1 MPVYYDVS
9 LPISPAMPVWPG
21 DPPIRI
27 ERVSS
32 IKQGAEFN
40 LSRLEMGTHTLT
52 HVDAPRHFTEQG
64 LPVDHLPL
72 DILIGP
78 ALVVE
83 PRPDGNLITATDLGQ
98 LGIRNIQRLLIK
110 TRNSNFWTGGP
121 YDFEYDFVS
130 LSKDAAR
137 WIVLNGIKLVG
148 IDYLSIEA
156 FDAREP
162 EVHRTL
168 LENGIIVV
176 EGLNLSQ
183 VPEGRYQLIC
193 LPLKVR
199 DGDGAPARVILIR

>member
-9 LPISPAMPVWPG
+9 LPIAPAMPVWPG

-110 TRNSNFWTGGP
+110 TRNSDFWTGGP

-168 LENGIIVV
+168 LENGIIIV

>member
-110 TRNSNFWTGGP
+110 TRNSDFWTGGP

-168 LENGIIVV
+168 LENGIIIV

-199 DGDGAPARVILIR
+199 DGDGAPARVILMR